1 MLKLRWIAGLLCL
14 AALAPVFAQDKDKAK
29 DKAAKD
35 KGEGV
40 KLAWKFEKGKPFY
53 QEMTTETKQT
63 MKVMGSDVVQ
73 NQKQTFY
80 FSWTPEK
87 QEADGSWVIQQEIL
101 GVKMDIDIGGSKISY
116 DSTKT
121 DNPANPLGEFFK
133 ALIGSKFTLTVD
145 KNNKVTKVEGRKEFL
160 DKLAAANPQMK
171 PLLDQI
177 LSEEALKEMADPTF
191 AVVPTKEV
199 KKGDTW
205 EKTSKLDM
213 GPIGKYENSYKYTFE
228 GPDAKT
234 KLDKIKVDTTLKY
247 VPPSD
252 SATGGSLP
260 FKIKSAD
267 LKSTDASGTVTF
279 DNAKGRVASSE
290 QKLNL
295 KGDLSIEIGGQT
307 TKVELNQTQTTTVK
321 TTDTN
326 PVPKK

>member
-177 LSEEALKEMADPTF
+177 LSEEALK
-191 AVVPTKEV
+191 
-199 KKGDTW
+199 
-205 EKTSKLDM
+205 
-213 GPIGKYENSYKYTFE
+213 
-228 GPDAKT
+228 
-234 KLDKIKVDTTLKY
+234 
-247 VPPSD
+247 
-252 SATGGSLP
+252 
-260 FKIKSAD
+260 
-267 LKSTDASGTVTF
+267 
-279 DNAKGRVASSE
+279 
-290 QKLNL
+290 
-295 KGDLSIEIGGQT
+295 
-307 TKVELNQTQTTTVK
+307 
-321 TTDTN
+321 
-326 PVPKK
+326 